1 MPLIQFANLNKYG
14 TVRRRII
21 YTPTMPFS
29 FNPKGLGPFVSVTT
43 FKYKYEHYIPPTLFN
58 ANDGKR
64 YILPT
69 WQEVLPETTISDIEW
84 IKMVLTDEVKVK
96 AKEKIEENTF
106 KFESKS
112 DPGSF
117 YTVIKKGDKYKCNC
131 PGSWRAK
138 DRECKHIKQIKNG

>member
-1 MPLIQFANLNKYG
+1 MPLIQFTNLNKYG
-14 TVRRRII
+14 TLRKRIM
-21 YTPTMPFS
+21 YTPTMPFR
-29 FNPKGLGPFVSVTT
+29 FNPKGLGPFVSVTI
-43 FKYKYEHYIPPTLFN
+43 FKYRYEHYIPPTLFN

-84 IKMVLTDEVKVK
+84 VKMILTDEVKTKV
-96 AKEKIEENTF
+96 KEKIEENTF

-117 YTVIKKGDKYKCNC
+117 YTVTKKGDKYKCTC
-131 PGSWRAK
+131 PGSFRAFDK
-138 DRECKHIKQIKNG
+138 ECKHIKQIKNG